1 MTNKKFFVVVL
12 EWCHCENLQSVS
24 VQIRGNPKVNLR
36 LNLWIATLALLARN
50 DGQRKRILSF
60 YNDSELCHFEPLQ
73 KATQRLARRKPKQKI
88 YIVILSLL

>member
-36 LNLWIATLALLARN
+36 LNLWIATPFFKKTARN
-50 DGQRKRILSF
+50 DDFL
-60 YNDSELCHFEPLQ
+60 
-73 KATQRLARRKPKQKI
+73 
-88 YIVILSLL
+88 VILIKLSYQTLFVS